1 MPAIKYTIQGQAT
14 LPNFGCRTCSYSVP
28 ATRRSFIIEKEKTR
42 QTEGLEVLFWYCQ
55 SLIAFEDVNGLN
67 GPEVDMFDELHSPL
81 WIIDNAEAPGVKND
95 LVSARDK
102 SFISIIV

>member
-1 MPAIKYTIQGQAT
+1 
-14 LPNFGCRTCSYSVP
+14 
-28 ATRRSFIIEKEKTR
+28 
-42 QTEGLEVLFWYCQ
+42 
-55 SLIAFEDVNGLN
+55 
-67 GPEVDMFDELHSPL
+67 MFDELHSPL